1 MWSVLNQHSPL
12 SASEEGQ
19 IDALSCYW
27 SNKLDQD
34 NEELLARLLNRG
46 RRVTRTPYLQSFR
59 RGGTHSIDLRQQEE
73 EFIWRTIMS
82 VKRRPHV
89 KHGLFSLMIAW
100 RIPDLKSCAVVSQRS
115 MQAES
120 EQSEEYGSVGT
131 FLQSPSPLT
140 LSLALHFHIQKHN
153 RATYRQPSFRKQAH
167 APRGRISWDKVEQ
180 CHAGPRLQPSWNS
193 WVGWRVGPPD
203 RLRQNALA

>member
-1 MWSVLNQHSPL
+1 MSPALHTCNHS
-12 SASEEGQ
+12 EGAARTVS
-19 IDALSCYW
+19 IWDSRRKNLYGGLSCPW
-27 SNKLDQD
+27 KD
-34 NEELLARLLNRG
+34 G
-46 RRVTRTPYLQSFR
+46 
-59 RGGTHSIDLRQQEE
+59 
-73 EFIWRTIMS
+73 
-82 VKRRPHV
+82 PHV